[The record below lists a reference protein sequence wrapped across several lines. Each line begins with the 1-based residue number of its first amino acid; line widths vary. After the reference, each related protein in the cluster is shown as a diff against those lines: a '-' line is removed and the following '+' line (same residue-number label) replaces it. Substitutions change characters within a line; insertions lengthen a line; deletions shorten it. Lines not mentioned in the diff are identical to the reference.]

1 MVLQQATGVPGLPD
15 HQCAIIVSSMVHLGL
30 PVNLD
35 LLQQLLFRAPRE
47 NMSPGIV
54 ADLTAALRKLE
65 QVEPQQWEAQLLGQ
79 QQQQGAQQQRGR
91 PEGDGG
97 QQQPQWR
104 ARWQLVQAQRAQ
116 QQQQQ
121 LAASGRH
128 VAVPEGP
135 DLDLDALIDSARDEL
150 GFVLGL
156 GRQQPAAGQEED
168 GFVPLAAVPTTA
180 SAEEQ
185 QQLDADT
192 QERLRTRL
200 AIAQELVDD
209 SMAAGGPWR

>member
-30 PVNLD
+30 PINLD

-47 NMSPGIV
+47 NMSPGII
-54 ADLTAALRKLE
+54 ADLTAALRGSWE
-65 QVEPQQWEAQLLGQ
+65 QVETQQWEAQLSSQ
-79 QQQQGAQQQRGR
+79 QPGG

-97 QQQPQWR
+97 QQQQQPEWR
-104 ARWQLVQAQRAQ
+104 GRWQQVEAQRA

-121 LAASGRH
+121 LAASGGQI
-128 VAVPEGP
+128 AAPEGP

-150 GFVLGL
+150 GLVLGL
-156 GRQQPAAGQEED
+156 GQKQQPAAGGQEEED
-168 GFVPLAAVPTTA
+168 GFVPLAAVASTA

-185 QQLDADT
+185 QQQLDADT
-192 QERLRTRL
+192 RERLRTRL

-209 SMAAGGPWR
+209 SVRA